1 LQGGLGEPRA
11 LLDAALELSLATHST
26 RSVTLCLA
34 GFARLALAEG
44 DPKLA
49 APLAGAADGL
59 RRRVALRGWPLQRQR
74 EAEMVSQ
81 IRQALGPDRFDQTL
95 GAGPGPTLR
104 QAVAA
109 IRKRDGAGAL
119 PP

>member
-59 RRRVALRGWPLQRQR
+59 RRRVALRVWPLQRQR

-81 IRQALGPDRFDQTL
+81 IRQALGPDRFDQTF
-95 GAGPGPTLR
+95 GAGTRLHLR
-104 QAVAA
+104 QAVP
-109 IRKRDGAGAL
+109 AL
-119 PP
+119 PEPDRARGLPP